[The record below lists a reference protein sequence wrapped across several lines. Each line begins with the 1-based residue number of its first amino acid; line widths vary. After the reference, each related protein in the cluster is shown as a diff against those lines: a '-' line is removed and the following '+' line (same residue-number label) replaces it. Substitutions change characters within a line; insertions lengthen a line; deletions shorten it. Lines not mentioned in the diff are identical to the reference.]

1 MYTKVNSVA
10 VRGIDGL
17 LVSVEADVSL
27 GLPEFSMVGFLSSEV
42 KEARERVR
50 ISIRNSGFSL
60 APRRIT
66 VNLSPADIRK
76 EGTAFDL
83 AVALGILASYS
94 CLPPGCLEGLA
105 VMGELGLDGGVRP
118 VPGILPMV
126 LAARQAGMKACLVP
140 KANEAEGALAE
151 GMPVVGVS
159 SLAEAAELVA
169 RPGFWKGRTMPVAA
183 AGQESPGYTVDFS
196 EVKGQAALR
205 RAAEVAAAGM
215 HNLLMV
221 GPPGA
226 GKTMIARRLPTI
238 LPALSR
244 QESLEVT
251 QIYSVCGLL
260 PADTPLLSAR
270 PFRSPHHTC
279 SPQALVGGGRTPR
292 PGEISLAHRGV
303 LFLDELPEFPQN
315 ALEVLRQ
322 PLEDRQ
328 VTISRVHGSYL
339 FPADCMVAAAMN
351 PCRCG
356 YYPDRARCR
365 CSEADVRRY
374 LNRVSRPLLDRMDL
388 CVEAPSV
395 DYHAVRQGPPGEP
408 SAAIRHRVEAAWQRQ
423 AQRFAGTGIF
433 FNSQMSGAQ
442 LEQFCRLG
450 AGEAA
455 LMEQAFRKL
464 GLSARGYHR
473 ILRVA
478 RTIADLEGEEEIR
491 ERHLGEAA
499 GYRGWE
505 QAMER
510 F

>member
-1 MYTKVNSVA
+1 M
-10 VRGIDGL
+10 
-17 LVSVEADVSL
+17 VSVCRSAGLTGIAGYPVDVECYAGQ
-27 GLPEFSMVGFLSSEV
+27 GLPRLDIVGLPGKAVSES
-42 KEARERVR
+42 AERVR
-50 ISIRNSGFSL
+50 AAARSCGVEWPVCRL
-60 APRRIT
+60 T
-66 VNLSPADIRK
+66 VNLAPADTKK
-76 EGTAFDL
+76 EGAVYDL
-83 AVALGILASYS
+83 PILLSVLSAAKKIGPLPKDTVFLGELSLGGQLRPVAGALSMVFAARDAGAKQIILPEGNRDEAAYATGVTVYPAPSLDAVLRH
-94 CLPPGCLEGLA
+94 LEGKALLEPCGPPEPVPDFA
-105 VMGELGLDGGVRP
+105 PGLDFQH
-118 VPGILPMV
+118 V
-126 LAARQAGMKACLVP
+126 LGQRAVKR
-140 KANEAEGALAE
+140 ALE
-151 GMPVVGVS
+151 I
-159 SLAEAAELVA
+159 
-169 RPGFWKGRTMPVAA
+169 AA
-183 AGQESPGYTVDFS
+183 AGG
-196 EVKGQAALR
+196 
-205 RAAEVAAAGM
+205 
-215 HNLLMV
+215 HNVLLS

-226 GKTMIARRLPTI
+226 GKSLMAKCFASI
-238 LPALSR
+238 LPPLT
-244 QESLEVT
+244 QEERLEV
-251 QIYSVCGLL
+251 IRVW
-260 PADTPLLSAR
+260 SALGRGSEAAHMAGR
-270 PFRSPHHTC
+270 PFRAPHHTA
-279 SPQALVGGGRTPR
+279 SAAALIGGGRIFMR
-292 PGEISLAHRGV
+292 PGEASLAHRGV